1 MSQNQR
7 WKSTSVCFLFGM
19 IMFNGYDFLFSSGV
33 FTAHDSV
40 KQFTPQCLPNITKP
54 QILQQA
60 FGGFSWGIPQAH
72 LLLKI
77 TTPPKEINNW
87 EPECLHPG
95 RLTWNLRIHPW
106 KRKIIFQCPS
116 CSSSMLIFQGVH
128 PFFWTENFSKAQ
140 GGKPI
145 IFGPRFDSWSKSN
158 RPWGAPT
165 THCVAG
171 RTCSGFKAAWVP
183 ESQGG
188 NPPTPRV
195 CEVHVWLGSHH
206 LYKQVETT
214 TMWPAPKGDFLSHK
228 IGTFFHKAWK
238 MPTREIGLSII
249 NLHVGEVFFTELL
262 CLDGSTRISWSWS
275 PPHHP

>member
-145 IFGPRFDSWSKSN
+145 IFGPRFDSWSQIESPL
-158 RPWGAPT
+158 RCPHHTLRRWPHLLWIQGSLGPR
-165 THCVAG
+165 VAG
-171 RTCSGFKAAWVP
+171 GKP
-183 ESQGG
+183 PNPQGL
-188 NPPTPRV
+188 R
-195 CEVHVWLGSHH
+195 GSC
-206 LYKQVETT
+206 LTGITSPLQTG
-214 TMWPAPKGDFLSHK
+214 GDYHYV
-228 IGTFFHKAWK
+228 A
-238 MPTREIGLSII
+238 
-249 NLHVGEVFFTELL
+249 
-262 CLDGSTRISWSWS
+262 S
-275 PPHHP
+275 P